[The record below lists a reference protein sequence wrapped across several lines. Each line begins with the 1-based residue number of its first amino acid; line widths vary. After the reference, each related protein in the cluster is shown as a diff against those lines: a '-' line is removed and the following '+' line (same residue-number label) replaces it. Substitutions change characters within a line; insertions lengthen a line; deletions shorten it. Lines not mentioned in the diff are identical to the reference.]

1 VNEKYIGVL
10 NEVFLLKIKLQ
21 TKKQK
26 ECIERGFFARINP
39 FHE

>member
-1 VNEKYIGVL
+1 MNEKYIGIL

-26 ECIERGFFARINP
+26 EYREAFLARINSL
-39 FHE
+39 HE